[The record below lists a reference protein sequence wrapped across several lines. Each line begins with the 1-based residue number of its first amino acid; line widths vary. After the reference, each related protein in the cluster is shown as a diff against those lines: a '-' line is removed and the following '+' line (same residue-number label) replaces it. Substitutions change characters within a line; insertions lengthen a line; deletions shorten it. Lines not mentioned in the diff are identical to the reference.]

1 MSNKKIKSQSGQVAL
16 IVLLVSA
23 ITMTIGLSLS
33 RKTVTETKI
42 ETDQELLKQA
52 FNAAESGVDYYLG
65 TGKTEYFSLDEKSKA
80 NVVVSE
86 IGGGDSID
94 SGGLVL
100 ENNTFL
106 FWLSSHDANGD
117 IGNTFYGGAS
127 VDICA
132 DASFNKALKI
142 DYFYKDGLN
151 YKVERKGF
159 YFGSTPPSGVY
170 GFSPKSSSPGC
181 SGGNGIN
188 FNLMGG
194 TPLLIAIKPIS
205 GNTSLTLKGETGQQF
220 PLQGQEISS
229 TGRAGDL
236 STAGVNRKVTVLNR
250 YKIPSFFLEAITA
263 QKSVTSVGQ

>member
-1 MSNKKIKSQSGQVAL
+1 MKNQSGQVAL

-42 ETDQELLKQA
+42 DTDQELLKQA

-65 TGKTEYFSLDEKSKA
+65 TGKTEYTAPDERSKA
-80 NVVVSE
+80 DVVVNE
-86 IGGGDSID
+86 IGGGTSID

-106 FWLSSHDANGD
+106 FWLSSHNDDGS
-117 IGNTFYGGAS
+117 IGNTFYIGNY
-127 VDICA
+127 VDICV
-132 DASFNKALKI
+132 DAGFTGALKI
-142 DYFYKDGLN
+142 DYFYKNATGN
-151 YKVERKGF
+151 YKIERKGF
-159 YFGSTPPSGVY
+159 YFGGSAPSGVS
-170 GFSPKSSSPGC
+170 GFNPKIVTTRC
-181 SGGNGIN
+181 SGNSTRFTLTGAV
-188 FNLMGG
+188 
-194 TPLLIAIKPIS
+194 PLLIAIKPIG
-205 GNTSLTLKGETGQQF
+205 GNTSLSLKSELTVLPPF

-250 YKIPSFFLEAITA
+250 YKIPSFLLEAITA
-263 QKSVTSVGQ
+263 HNEVTSE